1 MILCLDFTDK
11 KIKITGVERE
21 RKRMRVTISHE
32 LADPDPNQS
41 LGDYLRSVS
50 ASVDEIR
57 VSAALEDTF
66 HKVFLIPDLKKKML
80 RSALET
86 EVVKA
91 FGREYQFKDCDIG
104 EAPGPGGKANRK
116 VMAAGLKRDALEK
129 LSLRFADSRIKPG
142 VYTTYPAAVQC
153 LLEEAGVLSEEALA
167 FVEIDRPAS
176 RIIVFKGAEIRLTRE
191 VNVAEE
197 GKDPDHSMLAKD
209 IYRTLLFYNE
219 AYPEDRVG
227 RLVFAGNSAVSEV
240 APSLRQ
246 KAAAEIVAF
255 DPKSAF
261 SGMDKTNYVHAG
273 CLGLA
278 LLDPLR
284 CSFGFVPFSVQEKK
298 KVKKTLAVSSTA
310 SLGVLL
316 IFALLISRFSLDLI
330 NLNSFH
336 GGIKGEIR
344 MKEERLREM
353 SLEFISQSIE
363 SSQPPWSD
371 ILMEVAAV
379 VPPGVALKTLTL
391 RQMKR
396 VWRGE
401 VTGVAEGSD
410 EIASLLKVEE
420 TQGNFAKSPLFSGVK
435 LTERQL
441 RGSEVEFKI
450 TYQLEI

>member
-1 MILCLDFTDK
+1 MILCVDFADK
-11 KIKITGVERE
+11 KTKITGVERE
-21 RKRMRVTISHE
+21 RKRVRVVTSHE
-32 LADPDPNQS
+32 LADPDPDRS
-41 LGDYLRSVS
+41 LRDYLKSIS

-66 HKVFLIPDLKKKML
+66 HKVFLMPDLKKKML

-91 FGREYQFKDCDIG
+91 FGGDYQFKDRDIG

-116 VMAAGLKRDALEK
+116 IMTAGLKRDALEK
-129 LSLRFADSRIKPG
+129 LSLRFADSRIKPS

-153 LLEEAGVLSEEALA
+153 LLEETGILSEEPLA
-167 FVEIDRPAS
+167 FVEIDRPSS

-219 AYPEDRVG
+219 AYPEDRVS
-227 RLVFAGNSAVSEV
+227 RLVFAGNSAVSDV

-255 DPKSAF
+255 DPKSTF
-261 SGMDKTNYVHAG
+261 SGLDKTTYVHAG

-278 LLDPLR
+278 LLDPVR
-284 CSFGFVPFSVQEKK
+284 CGFGFVPFSVQEKK
-298 KVKKTLAVSSTA
+298 KVKRTLAVSSSV

-316 IFALLISRFSLDLI
+316 VFVLLISRFSLELI
-330 NLNSFH
+330 NLNAFH
-336 GGIKGEIR
+336 RGIKGEIK
-344 MKEERLREM
+344 MKEDRLREM
-353 SLEFISQSIE
+353 SLEFVSQSIE

-371 ILMEVAAV
+371 ILMELAAV
-379 VPPGVALKTLTL
+379 VPPGVALNTLTL
-391 RQMKR
+391 RQVKR

-401 VTGVAEGSD
+401 VTGVAEGAD

-420 TQGNFAKSPLFSGVK
+420 TQSSFERSPLFSGVR
-435 LTERQL
+435 LTEREL
-441 RGSEVEFKI
+441 RGSDVEFKI